1 VVYCHLLQLILGGF
15 VRHGIGPIKCGN
27 WCCVDGEPRGYE
39 RPWDSLRHTAPA
51 GESLIAAYA
60 AATIEVHKLNCWQ
73 CYKNLISNC
82 LIKGSFALHLHLQ
95 TIHDISNDS
104 IQTYIIDSPR

>member
-1 VVYCHLLQLILGGF
+1 VVYCHLLQLVLGGF

-82 LIKGSFALHLHLQ
+82 LIKGPLPCIYISKPFTISQ
-95 TIHDISNDS
+95 TIAFRL
-104 IQTYIIDSPR
+104 T